1 MTDMEIKALK
11 NLHTSK
17 ITLNLHTIVPGDPAF
32 RWVEVQIDSI
42 PLATLVN
49 TYEKKLLAGSAD
61 ERLAGNY
68 WYLHPLNLL
77 ESLEKPEALVG
88 GQITV
93 LEYSWMPV
101 DYRPIVAQMRQE
113 EDYILWY
120 NFRQLREPGWDYS
133 SFRSF
138 IFKKDQLFEQVA
150 KIKARAKEYTSTL

>member
-1 MTDMEIKALK
+1 METNTTIGRQI
-11 NLHTSK
+11 NK
-17 ITLNLHTIVPGDPAF
+17 IDFELNVVLPGDPAF
-32 RWVEVQIDSI
+32 SWVKIEIDGT

-49 TYEKKLLAGSAD
+49 TFEKKLLAGTAD

-101 DYRPIVAQMRQE
+101 DYRPIVAQMRLE
-113 EDYILWY
+113 DDYILWY

-133 SFRSF
+133 GFGSF
-138 IFKKDQLFEQVA
+138 IFRKDQLLEQVA
-150 KIKARAKEYTSTL
+150 KIKERAKEYTSILK

>member
-1 MTDMEIKALK
+1 MKAK
-11 NLHTSK
+11 TNKGRQINK
-17 ITLNLHTIVPGDPAF
+17 IDFELNVVLPGDPAF
-32 RWVEVQIDSI
+32 CWVKIEIDGT
-42 PLATLVN
+42 PLANLVN

-77 ESLEKPEALVG
+77 ESLERPEALVG

-113 EDYILWY
+113 DDYILWY

-133 SFRSF
+133 GFGSF
-138 IFKKDQLFEQVA
+138 IFKTEQLLEQIE

>member
-1 MTDMEIKALK
+1 MEAKTTKDRQI
-11 NLHTSK
+11 NK
-17 ITLNLHTIVPGDPAF
+17 IDFELNIVLPGDPAF
-32 RWVEVQIDSI
+32 CWVKVVIDGT

-49 TYEKKLLAGSAD
+49 TFEKKLLAGSAD

-101 DYRPIVAQMRQE
+101 DYRPIVAQMQQE
-113 EDYILWY
+113 DDDILWY
-120 NFRQLREPGWDYS
+120 NFQQFREPGWDYS
-133 SFRSF
+133 GFGSF
-138 IFKKDQLFEQVA
+138 IFRKDQLLEQVA
-150 KIKARAKEYTSTL
+150 IIKERAKEYTSTLK

>member
-1 MTDMEIKALK
+1 METKNTSPSQINEIAFELNVVLPGDTAFCWVEIK
-11 NLHTSK
+11 
-17 ITLNLHTIVPGDPAF
+17 
-32 RWVEVQIDSI
+32 IDGT
-42 PLATLVN
+42 PLVNIVN

-101 DYRPIVAQMRQE
+101 DYRPIVAQMHQE
-113 EDYILWY
+113 DDYILWY

-133 SFRSF
+133 GFGGF
-138 IFKKDQLFEQVA
+138 IFRKDIFFEQVS
-150 KIKARAKEYTSTL
+150 KIKERAKEYTSTL